1 MLLYAAQGTVQY
13 NSNEYEYP
21 QMWFKWIFFS
31 SITVSSKKFKTAGTS
46 KLQGLKTPGGRR
58 EPGARDTHTRGEH
71 TVTGYCTIEGE
82 GLQACRVRAWGEGEG

>member
-1 MLLYAAQGTVQY
+1 
-13 NSNEYEYP
+13 
-21 QMWFKWIFFS
+21 MWFKWIFFS

-71 TVTGYCTIEGE
+71 TVTGCCTIEGE
-82 GLQACRVRAWGEGEG
+82 GLRVRVRVRDVELLMARLMVHGLVSLSILRVFSLT